1 MTPLTPVGHVASTVA
16 IWTMMLTGLRF
27 AVGAFG
33 WARPVLVAAW
43 HLWRCKGPDTRVC
56 RRRFL
61 DAIDQLHVDLNSA
74 ITTPWSGTLLFAGSA
89 LIGLGYAA
97 GSSGDAMELVS
108 AHPDAWAV
116 FDVVTDCVAAVLA
129 VTGMAFVHAATARR
143 RTASF
148 LVSAVLIVTGL
159 GIGVL
164 TL

>member
-1 MTPLTPVGHVASTVA
+1 MTPLGHIVSTVA
-16 IWTMMLTGLRF
+16 IWTMMLTGVRF

-43 HLWRCKGPDTRVC
+43 RLWRCKGPEARVC

-97 GSSGDAMELVS
+97 GSSGDALKLVS
-108 AHPDAWAV
+108 NRPEAWAE
-116 FDVVTDCVAAVLA
+116 FDIVSDCIAALLA